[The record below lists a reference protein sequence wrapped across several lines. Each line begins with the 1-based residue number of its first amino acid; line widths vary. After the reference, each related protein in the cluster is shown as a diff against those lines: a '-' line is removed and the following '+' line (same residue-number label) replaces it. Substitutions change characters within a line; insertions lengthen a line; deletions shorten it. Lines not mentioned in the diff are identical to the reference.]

1 MWKCPVCE
9 TEYDDVTVC
18 PKCGFDGSCDYEEYP
33 TVFAVTGA
41 KSTRAL
47 RREWEQK
54 QGPGLDQLLV
64 EWFIGSHQKKDATAA
79 ERCFREKAEAGDA
92 AAQWWLGASYQYGIG
107 AEKNHR
113 QALHWYRLAARQG
126 SQPAQDMLQALSG
139 QAHDQQQLELLLEQA
154 EQGDAQAQYEVGRRL
169 WNGDGVDQDH
179 KQAADWFD
187 RAARQGLA
195 AAQCALGLCYE
206 RGDGVEQSYSQAVA
220 WCRWAAQQ
228 GDAEAQCR
236 LGRYLAAGCGV
247 RKDAAEA
254 AVWYRNAAD
263 QGLAEAQYELGQCYE
278 QGKGVPKDKAQAAKW
293 YQKAADQGH
302 ENAKRALRKLK
313 RSLFS

>member
-9 TEYDDVTVC
+9 TEYGDVTVC
-18 PKCGFDGSCDYEEYP
+18 PRCGFDGSCDYEQYP
-33 TVFAVTGA
+33 TAFAVAGA

-54 QGPGLDQLLV
+54 QGPGLEQLLM

-92 AAQWWLGASYQYGIG
+92 AAQWWLGASYQYGVG

-139 QAHDQQQLELLLEQA
+139 QARERQLEQQLEQQLLEHA
-154 EQGDAQAQYEVGRRL
+154 EKGDAQAQYEVGRRF
-169 WNGDGVDQDH
+169 WNGDGVNQDH

-206 RGDGVEQSYSQAVA
+206 RGDGVEQDMWQAAA
-220 WCRWAAQQ
+220 WYQWAAQQ
-228 GDAEAQCR
+228 DDAEAQLR
-236 LGRYLAAGCGV
+236 LS
-247 RKDAAEA
+247 E
-254 AVWYRNAAD
+254 
-263 QGLAEAQYELGQCYE
+263 CYE
-278 QGKGVPKDKAQAAKW
+278 KGRGVPKDKE
-293 YQKAADQGH
+293 KAAEWLYKAAQHGGSYV
-302 ENAKRALRKLK
+302 KKWLK
-313 RSLFS
+313 TLKK

>member
-9 TEYDDVTVC
+9 TEYDALTAC
-18 PKCGFDGSCDYEEYP
+18 PRCGFDGSCDYEHYP
-33 TVFAVTGA
+33 TVFAVAGA

-54 QGPGLDQLLV
+54 QGPGMEQLLM

-92 AAQWWLGASYQYGIG
+92 AAQWWLGASYQYGVG

-139 QAHDQQQLELLLEQA
+139 QARERQLEQQLEQQLLEHA
-154 EQGDAQAQYEVGRRL
+154 EQGDAQAQYEVGRRF

-206 RGDGVEQSYSQAVA
+206 RGDGVEQDMWQAAA
-220 WCRWAAQQ
+220 WYQWAAQQ
-228 GDAEAQCR
+228 DDVEAQLR
-236 LGRYLAAGCGV
+236 LS
-247 RKDAAEA
+247 E
-254 AVWYRNAAD
+254 
-263 QGLAEAQYELGQCYE
+263 CYE
-278 QGKGVPKDKAQAAKW
+278 KGRGVPKDNE
-293 YQKAADQGH
+293 KAAEWLYKAAQHGGSYV
-302 ENAKRALRKLK
+302 KKWLK
-313 RSLFS
+313 TLKK

>member
-1 MWKCPVCE
+1 MWKCPVCDQE
-9 TEYDDVTVC
+9 NNAATVS
-18 PKCGFDGSCDYEEYP
+18 PTCGFDGSCDYEHYP
-33 TVFAVTGA
+33 TPFAVAGA

-54 QGPGLDQLLV
+54 QGPGLDQLLM

-92 AAQWWLGASYQYGIG
+92 AAQWWLGASYQYGVG

-139 QAHDQQQLELLLEQA
+139 QARERQLEQQLLEHA
-154 EQGDAQAQYEVGRRL
+154 EQGDAQAQYEVGRRF

-206 RGDGVEQSYSQAVA
+206 RGDGVEQDMWQAAA
-220 WCRWAAQQ
+220 WYQWAAQQ
-228 GDAEAQCR
+228 DDVEAQ
-236 LGRYLAAGCGV
+236 LHLS
-247 RKDAAEA
+247 E
-254 AVWYRNAAD
+254 
-263 QGLAEAQYELGQCYE
+263 CYE
-278 QGKGVPKDKAQAAKW
+278 KGRGVPKDKE
-293 YQKAADQGH
+293 KAAEWLYKAAQHGGSYV
-302 ENAKRALRKLK
+302 KKWLK
-313 RSLFS
+313 TLKK

>member
-1 MWKCPVCE
+1 MWKSPVCE
-9 TEYDDVTVC
+9 TEYGALTAC
-18 PKCGFDGSCDYEEYP
+18 PWCGFDGSCDYEHYP
-33 TVFAVTGA
+33 TPFAVAGA

-54 QGPGLDQLLV
+54 QGPGLDQLLM

-92 AAQWWLGASYQYGIG
+92 AAQWWLGASYQYGVG

-139 QAHDQQQLELLLEQA
+139 QARERQLEQHLLEHA
-154 EQGDAQAQYEVGRRL
+154 EQGDAQAQYEVGRRF

-195 AAQCALGLCYE
+195 AAQCALGLC
-206 RGDGVEQSYSQAVA
+206 
-220 WCRWAAQQ
+220 
-228 GDAEAQCR
+228 
-236 LGRYLAAGCGV
+236 
-247 RKDAAEA
+247 
-254 AVWYRNAAD
+254 
-263 QGLAEAQYELGQCYE
+263 
-278 QGKGVPKDKAQAAKW
+278 
-293 YQKAADQGH
+293 
-302 ENAKRALRKLK
+302 
-313 RSLFS
+313 

>member
-9 TEYDDVTVC
+9 TEYGALTAC
-18 PKCGFDGSCDYEEYP
+18 PRCGFDGSCDYEHYP
-33 TVFAVTGA
+33 TPFAVAGA

-54 QGPGLDQLLV
+54 QGPGLDQLLM

-92 AAQWWLGASYQYGIG
+92 AAQWWLGASYQYGVG

-113 QALHWYRLAARQG
+113 QALHWYRLAARQE

-139 QAHDQQQLELLLEQA
+139 QARERQLEQHLLEHA
-154 EQGDAQAQYEVGRRL
+154 EQGDAQAQYEVGRRF

-206 RGDGVEQSYSQAVA
+206 RGDGVEQDMWQAAA
-220 WCRWAAQQ
+220 WYQWAAQQ
-228 GDAEAQCR
+228 DDAEAQLR
-236 LGRYLAAGCGV
+236 LS
-247 RKDAAEA
+247 E
-254 AVWYRNAAD
+254 
-263 QGLAEAQYELGQCYE
+263 CYE
-278 QGKGVPKDKAQAAKW
+278 KGRGVPKDKE
-293 YQKAADQGH
+293 KAAEWLYKAAQHGGSYV
-302 ENAKRALRKLK
+302 KKWLK
-313 RSLFS
+313 TLKK

>member
-1 MWKCPVCE
+1 MWKCPVCDQE
-9 TEYDDVTVC
+9 NNAATVC
-18 PKCGFDGSCDYEEYP
+18 PTCGFDGSCDYEHYP
-33 TVFAVTGA
+33 TPFAVAGA

-54 QGPGLDQLLV
+54 QGPGMEQLLM

-92 AAQWWLGASYQYGIG
+92 AAQWWLGASYQYGVG

-139 QAHDQQQLELLLEQA
+139 QAREWQLEQQLLEHA
-154 EQGDAQAQYEVGRRL
+154 EQGDAQAQYEVGRRF

-206 RGDGVEQSYSQAVA
+206 RGDGVEQDMWQAAA
-220 WCRWAAQQ
+220 WYQWAAQQ
-228 GDAEAQCR
+228 DDVEAQLR
-236 LGRYLAAGCGV
+236 LS
-247 RKDAAEA
+247 E
-254 AVWYRNAAD
+254 
-263 QGLAEAQYELGQCYE
+263 CYE
-278 QGKGVPKDKAQAAKW
+278 KGRGVPKDKE
-293 YQKAADQGH
+293 KAAEWLYKAAQHGGSYV
-302 ENAKRALRKLK
+302 KKWLK
-313 RSLFS
+313 TLKK

>member
-1 MWKCPVCE
+1 MWKCPVCDRE
-9 TEYDDVTVC
+9 NTIAAVC
-18 PKCGFDGSCDYEEYP
+18 PTCGYDRTCDYEHYP

-54 QGPGLDQLLV
+54 QGPGMDQLLM

-92 AAQWWLGASYQYGIG
+92 AAQWWLGASYQYGVG

-139 QAHDQQQLELLLEQA
+139 QARERQLEQQLLEHA
-154 EQGDAQAQYEVGRRL
+154 EQGDAQAQYEVGRRF

-206 RGDGVEQSYSQAVA
+206 RGDGVEQDMWQAAA
-220 WCRWAAQQ
+220 WYQWAAQQ
-228 GDAEAQCR
+228 DDVEAQLR
-236 LGRYLAAGCGV
+236 LS
-247 RKDAAEA
+247 E
-254 AVWYRNAAD
+254 
-263 QGLAEAQYELGQCYE
+263 CYE
-278 QGKGVPKDKAQAAKW
+278 KGRGVPKDKE
-293 YQKAADQGH
+293 KAAEWLYKAAQHGGSYV
-302 ENAKRALRKLK
+302 KKWLK
-313 RSLFS
+313 TLKK

>member
-9 TEYDDVTVC
+9 TEYGALTAC
-18 PKCGFDGSCDYEEYP
+18 PRCGFDGSCDYEHYP
-33 TVFAVTGA
+33 TPFAVAGA

-54 QGPGLDQLLV
+54 QGPGLDQLLM

-92 AAQWWLGASYQYGIG
+92 AAQWWLGASYQYGVG

-139 QAHDQQQLELLLEQA
+139 QARERQLEQHLLEHA
-154 EQGDAQAQYEVGRRL
+154 EQGDAQAQYEVGRRF

-206 RGDGVEQSYSQAVA
+206 RGDGVEQDMWQAAA
-220 WCRWAAQQ
+220 WYQWAAQQ
-228 GDAEAQCR
+228 DDAEAQLR
-236 LGRYLAAGCGV
+236 LS
-247 RKDAAEA
+247 E
-254 AVWYRNAAD
+254 
-263 QGLAEAQYELGQCYE
+263 CYE
-278 QGKGVPKDKAQAAKW
+278 KGRGVPKDKE
-293 YQKAADQGH
+293 KAAEWLYKAAQHGGSYV
-302 ENAKRALRKLK
+302 KKWLK
-313 RSLFS
+313 TLKK

>member
-9 TEYDDVTVC
+9 TEYGDVTVC

-33 TVFAVTGA
+33 TAFTVTGA

-54 QGPGLDQLLV
+54 QGPGLDQLLM
-64 EWFIGSHQKKDATAA
+64 EWFIGSHQKKDATTA

-92 AAQWWLGASYQYGIG
+92 AAQWWLGASYQYGVG

-113 QALHWYRLAARQG
+113 HALHWYRLAARQG

-154 EQGDAQAQYEVGRRL
+154 EHGDAQAQYEVGRRL

-206 RGDGVEQSYSQAVA
+206 RGDGVEQDMWQAAA
-220 WCRWAAQQ
+220 WYQWAAQQ
-228 GDAEAQCR
+228 DHAEAQLR
-236 LGRYLAAGCGV
+236 LS
-247 RKDAAEA
+247 E
-254 AVWYRNAAD
+254 
-263 QGLAEAQYELGQCYE
+263 CYE
-278 QGKGVPKDKAQAAKW
+278 KGRGVPKDKEKATEW
-293 YQKAADQGH
+293 LYKAAQHGGSYV
-302 ENAKRALRKLK
+302 KKWLK
-313 RSLFS
+313 TLKK

>member
-1 MWKCPVCE
+1 MWKCPVCDKE
-9 TEYDDVTVC
+9 NTAATVC
-18 PKCGFDGSCDYEEYP
+18 PTCGFDGSCDYEHYP
-33 TVFAVTGA
+33 TPFAVAGA

-54 QGPGLDQLLV
+54 QGPGLDQLLM

-92 AAQWWLGASYQYGIG
+92 AAQWWLGASYQYGVG

-139 QAHDQQQLELLLEQA
+139 QARERQLEQHLLEHA
-154 EQGDAQAQYEVGRRL
+154 EQGDAQAQYEVGRRF

-206 RGDGVEQSYSQAVA
+206 RGDGVEQDMWQAAA
-220 WCRWAAQQ
+220 WYQWAAQQ
-228 GDAEAQCR
+228 DDAEAQLR
-236 LGRYLAAGCGV
+236 LS
-247 RKDAAEA
+247 E
-254 AVWYRNAAD
+254 
-263 QGLAEAQYELGQCYE
+263 CYE
-278 QGKGVPKDKAQAAKW
+278 KGRGVPKDKE
-293 YQKAADQGH
+293 KAAEWLYKAAQHGGSYV
-302 ENAKRALRKLK
+302 KKWLK
-313 RSLFS
+313 TLKK

>member
-1 MWKCPVCE
+1 MWKCPVCDKE
-9 TEYDDVTVC
+9 NTAATAC
-18 PKCGFDGSCDYEEYP
+18 PRCGFDGSCDYEHYP
-33 TVFAVTGA
+33 TPFAVAGA

-54 QGPGLDQLLV
+54 QGPGLDQLLM

-92 AAQWWLGASYQYGIG
+92 AAQWWLGASYQYGVG

-139 QAHDQQQLELLLEQA
+139 QARERQLEQHLLEHA
-154 EQGDAQAQYEVGRRL
+154 EQGDAQAQYEVGRRF

-206 RGDGVEQSYSQAVA
+206 RGDGVEQDMWQAAA
-220 WCRWAAQQ
+220 WYQWAAQQ
-228 GDAEAQCR
+228 DDAEAQLR
-236 LGRYLAAGCGV
+236 LS
-247 RKDAAEA
+247 E
-254 AVWYRNAAD
+254 
-263 QGLAEAQYELGQCYE
+263 CYE
-278 QGKGVPKDKAQAAKW
+278 KGRGVPKDKE
-293 YQKAADQGH
+293 KAAEWLYKAAQHGGSYV
-302 ENAKRALRKLK
+302 KKWLK
-313 RSLFS
+313 TLKK

>member
-9 TEYDDVTVC
+9 TEYGALTAC
-18 PKCGFDGSCDYEEYP
+18 PRCGFDGSCDYEHYP
-33 TVFAVTGA
+33 TPFAVAGA

-54 QGPGLDQLLV
+54 QGPGLDQLLM

-92 AAQWWLGASYQYGIG
+92 AAQWWLGASYQYGVG

-139 QAHDQQQLELLLEQA
+139 QARERQLEQQLLEHA
-154 EQGDAQAQYEVGRRL
+154 EQGDAQAQYEVGRRF

-206 RGDGVEQSYSQAVA
+206 RGDGVEQDMWQAAA
-220 WCRWAAQQ
+220 WYQWAAQQ
-228 GDAEAQCR
+228 DDVEAQ
-236 LGRYLAAGCGV
+236 LHLS
-247 RKDAAEA
+247 E
-254 AVWYRNAAD
+254 
-263 QGLAEAQYELGQCYE
+263 CYE
-278 QGKGVPKDKAQAAKW
+278 KGRGVPKDKE
-293 YQKAADQGH
+293 KAAEWLYKAAQHGGSYV
-302 ENAKRALRKLK
+302 KKWLK
-313 RSLFS
+313 TLKK

>member
-9 TEYDDVTVC
+9 TEYGALTAC
-18 PKCGFDGSCDYEEYP
+18 PRCGFDGSCDYEHYP
-33 TVFAVTGA
+33 TAFAVAGA

-54 QGPGLDQLLV
+54 QGPGLDQLLM

-92 AAQWWLGASYQYGIG
+92 AAQWWLGASYQYGVG

-139 QAHDQQQLELLLEQA
+139 QARERQLEQHLLEHA
-154 EQGDAQAQYEVGRRL
+154 EQGDAQAQYEVGRRF

-206 RGDGVEQSYSQAVA
+206 RGDGVEQDMWQAAA
-220 WCRWAAQQ
+220 WYQWAAQQ
-228 GDAEAQCR
+228 DDAEAQLR
-236 LGRYLAAGCGV
+236 LS
-247 RKDAAEA
+247 E
-254 AVWYRNAAD
+254 
-263 QGLAEAQYELGQCYE
+263 CYE
-278 QGKGVPKDKAQAAKW
+278 KGRGVPKDKE
-293 YQKAADQGH
+293 KAAEWLYKAAQHGGSYV
-302 ENAKRALRKLK
+302 KKWLK
-313 RSLFS
+313 TLKK

>member
-1 MWKCPVCE
+1 MWKCPVCDKE
-9 TEYDDVTVC
+9 NTAATVC
-18 PKCGFDGSCDYEEYP
+18 PTCGFDGSCDYEHYP
-33 TVFAVTGA
+33 TAFAVAGA

-54 QGPGLDQLLV
+54 QGPGLDQLLM

-92 AAQWWLGASYQYGIG
+92 AAQWWLGASYQYGVG

-139 QAHDQQQLELLLEQA
+139 QARERQLEQHLLEHA
-154 EQGDAQAQYEVGRRL
+154 EQGDAQAQYEVGRRF

-206 RGDGVEQSYSQAVA
+206 RGDGVEQDMWQAAA
-220 WCRWAAQQ
+220 WYQWAAQQ
-228 GDAEAQCR
+228 DDAEAQLR
-236 LGRYLAAGCGV
+236 LS
-247 RKDAAEA
+247 E
-254 AVWYRNAAD
+254 
-263 QGLAEAQYELGQCYE
+263 CYE
-278 QGKGVPKDKAQAAKW
+278 KGRGVPKDKE
-293 YQKAADQGH
+293 KAAEWLYKAAQQGGSYV
-302 ENAKRALRKLK
+302 KKWLK
-313 RSLFS
+313 TLKK

>member
-1 MWKCPVCE
+1 MWKCPVCDKE
-9 TEYDDVTVC
+9 NTAATVC
-18 PKCGFDGSCDYEEYP
+18 PTCGFDGSCDYEHYP
-33 TVFAVTGA
+33 TVFAVAGA

-54 QGPGLDQLLV
+54 PGPGMEQLLM

-92 AAQWWLGASYQYGIG
+92 AAQWWLGASYQYGVG

-139 QAHDQQQLELLLEQA
+139 QARERQLEQHLLEHA
-154 EQGDAQAQYEVGRRL
+154 EQGDAQAQYEVGRRF

-206 RGDGVEQSYSQAVA
+206 RGDGVEQDMWQAAA
-220 WCRWAAQQ
+220 WYQWAAQQ
-228 GDAEAQCR
+228 DDVEAQ
-236 LGRYLAAGCGV
+236 LHLS
-247 RKDAAEA
+247 E
-254 AVWYRNAAD
+254 
-263 QGLAEAQYELGQCYE
+263 CYE
-278 QGKGVPKDKAQAAKW
+278 KGRGVPKDKE
-293 YQKAADQGH
+293 KAAEWLYKAAQHGGSYV
-302 ENAKRALRKLK
+302 KKWLK
-313 RSLFS
+313 TLKK

>member
-1 MWKCPVCE
+1 MWKCPVCDQE
-9 TEYDDVTVC
+9 NTAATVC
-18 PKCGFDGSCDYEEYP
+18 PTCGFDGSCDYEHYP
-33 TVFAVTGA
+33 TVFAVAGA

-54 QGPGLDQLLV
+54 QGPGLDQLLM

-92 AAQWWLGASYQYGIG
+92 AAQWWLGASYQYGVG

-139 QAHDQQQLELLLEQA
+139 QARERQLEQQLLEHA
-154 EQGDAQAQYEVGRRL
+154 EQGDAQAQYEVGRRF

-206 RGDGVEQSYSQAVA
+206 RGDGVEQDMWQAAA
-220 WCRWAAQQ
+220 WYQWAAQQ
-228 GDAEAQCR
+228 DDVEAQ
-236 LGRYLAAGCGV
+236 LHLS
-247 RKDAAEA
+247 E
-254 AVWYRNAAD
+254 
-263 QGLAEAQYELGQCYE
+263 CYE
-278 QGKGVPKDKAQAAKW
+278 KGRGVPKDKE
-293 YQKAADQGH
+293 KAAEWLYKAAQHGGSYV
-302 ENAKRALRKLK
+302 KKWLK
-313 RSLFS
+313 TLKK

>member
-9 TEYDDVTVC
+9 TEYGALTAC
-18 PKCGFDGSCDYEEYP
+18 PRCGFDGSCDYEHYP
-33 TVFAVTGA
+33 TPFAVAGA

-54 QGPGLDQLLV
+54 QGPGLDQLLM

-92 AAQWWLGASYQYGIG
+92 AAQWWLGASYQYGVG

-139 QAHDQQQLELLLEQA
+139 QARERQLEQHLLEHA
-154 EQGDAQAQYEVGRRL
+154 EQGDAQAQYEVGRRF

-206 RGDGVEQSYSQAVA
+206 RGDGVEQDMWQVA
-220 WCRWAAQQ
+220 AWYQWAAQQ
-228 GDAEAQCR
+228 DDAEAQLR
-236 LGRYLAAGCGV
+236 LS
-247 RKDAAEA
+247 E
-254 AVWYRNAAD
+254 
-263 QGLAEAQYELGQCYE
+263 CYE
-278 QGKGVPKDKAQAAKW
+278 KGRGVPKDKE
-293 YQKAADQGH
+293 KAAEWLYKAAQHGGSYV
-302 ENAKRALRKLK
+302 KKWLK
-313 RSLFS
+313 TLKK

>member
-9 TEYDDVTVC
+9 TEYDALTVC
-18 PKCGFDGSCDYEEYP
+18 PACGYDRTCDYEQYP
-33 TVFAVTGA
+33 TAFAVAGA

-54 QGPGLDQLLV
+54 QGPGMEQLLM

-92 AAQWWLGASYQYGIG
+92 AAQWWLGASYQYGVG

-139 QAHDQQQLELLLEQA
+139 QARERQLEQQLLEQA
-154 EQGDAQAQYEVGRRL
+154 EQGDAQAQYEVGRRF

-206 RGDGVEQSYSQAVA
+206 RGDGVEQDMWQAAA
-220 WCRWAAQQ
+220 WYQWAAQQ
-228 GDAEAQCR
+228 DDAEAQLR
-236 LGRYLAAGCGV
+236 LS
-247 RKDAAEA
+247 E
-254 AVWYRNAAD
+254 
-263 QGLAEAQYELGQCYE
+263 CYE
-278 QGKGVPKDKAQAAKW
+278 KGQGVPKDKE
-293 YQKAADQGH
+293 KAAEWLYKAAQHGGSYV
-302 ENAKRALRKLK
+302 KKWLK
-313 RSLFS
+313 TLKK

>member
-1 MWKCPVCE
+1 MWKCPVCDQE
-9 TEYDDVTVC
+9 NNAATVC
-18 PKCGFDGSCDYEEYP
+18 PTCGFDGSCDYEHYP
-33 TVFAVTGA
+33 TPFAVAGA

-54 QGPGLDQLLV
+54 QGPGLDQLLM

-92 AAQWWLGASYQYGIG
+92 AAQWWLGASYQYGVG

-139 QAHDQQQLELLLEQA
+139 QARERQLEQQLLEHA
-154 EQGDAQAQYEVGRRL
+154 EQGDAQAQYEVGRRF

-195 AAQCALGLCYE
+195 AAQWALGLCYE
-206 RGDGVEQSYSQAVA
+206 RGDGVEQDMWQAAA
-220 WCRWAAQQ
+220 WYQWAAQQ
-228 GDAEAQCR
+228 DDVEAQ
-236 LGRYLAAGCGV
+236 LHLS
-247 RKDAAEA
+247 E
-254 AVWYRNAAD
+254 
-263 QGLAEAQYELGQCYE
+263 CYE
-278 QGKGVPKDKAQAAKW
+278 KGRGVPKDKE
-293 YQKAADQGH
+293 KAAEWLYKAAQHGGSYV
-302 ENAKRALRKLK
+302 KKWLK
-313 RSLFS
+313 TLKK

>member
-9 TEYDDVTVC
+9 TEYGALTAC
-18 PKCGFDGSCDYEEYP
+18 PRCGFDGSCDYEHYP
-33 TVFAVTGA
+33 TPFAVAGA

-54 QGPGLDQLLV
+54 QGPGLDQLLM

-92 AAQWWLGASYQYGIG
+92 AAQWWLGASYQDGVG

-139 QAHDQQQLELLLEQA
+139 QARERQLEQHLLEHA
-154 EQGDAQAQYEVGRRL
+154 EQGDAQAQYEVGRRF

-206 RGDGVEQSYSQAVA
+206 RGDGVEQDMWQAAA
-220 WCRWAAQQ
+220 WYQWAAQQ
-228 GDAEAQCR
+228 DDAEAQLR
-236 LGRYLAAGCGV
+236 LS
-247 RKDAAEA
+247 E
-254 AVWYRNAAD
+254 
-263 QGLAEAQYELGQCYE
+263 CYE
-278 QGKGVPKDKAQAAKW
+278 KGRGVPKDKE
-293 YQKAADQGH
+293 KAAEWLYKAAQHGGSYV
-302 ENAKRALRKLK
+302 KKWLK
-313 RSLFS
+313 TLKK

>member
-9 TEYDDVTVC
+9 TEYGDVTVC
-18 PKCGFDGSCDYEEYP
+18 PKCGFDGSCDYEHYP
-33 TVFAVTGA
+33 TAFAVAGA

-54 QGPGLDQLLV
+54 QGPGMEQLLM
-64 EWFIGSHQKKDATAA
+64 EWFIGSRQKKDATAA

-92 AAQWWLGASYQYGIG
+92 AAQWWLGASYQYGVG

-126 SQPAQDMLQALSG
+126 SQPAQNMLQALSG
-139 QAHDQQQLELLLEQA
+139 QARERQLEQQLLEHA
-154 EQGDAQAQYEVGRRL
+154 EQGDAQAQYEVGRRF

-206 RGDGVEQSYSQAVA
+206 RGDGVEQDMWQAAA
-220 WCRWAAQQ
+220 WYQWAAQQ
-228 GDAEAQCR
+228 DDVEAQLR
-236 LGRYLAAGCGV
+236 LS
-247 RKDAAEA
+247 E
-254 AVWYRNAAD
+254 
-263 QGLAEAQYELGQCYE
+263 CYE
-278 QGKGVPKDKAQAAKW
+278 KGRGVPKDKE
-293 YQKAADQGH
+293 KAAEWLYKAAQHGGSYV
-302 ENAKRALRKLK
+302 KKWLK
-313 RSLFS
+313 TLKK

>member
-9 TEYDDVTVC
+9 TEYGALTAC
-18 PKCGFDGSCDYEEYP
+18 PRCGFDGSCEYEHYP
-33 TVFAVTGA
+33 TPFAVAGA

-54 QGPGLDQLLV
+54 QGPGLDQLLM

-92 AAQWWLGASYQYGIG
+92 AAQWWLGASYQYGVG

-139 QAHDQQQLELLLEQA
+139 QARERQLEQHLLEHA
-154 EQGDAQAQYEVGRRL
+154 EQGDAQAQYEVGRRF

-206 RGDGVEQSYSQAVA
+206 RGDGVEQDMWQAAA
-220 WCRWAAQQ
+220 WYQWAAQQ
-228 GDAEAQCR
+228 DDAEAQLR
-236 LGRYLAAGCGV
+236 LS
-247 RKDAAEA
+247 E
-254 AVWYRNAAD
+254 
-263 QGLAEAQYELGQCYE
+263 CYE
-278 QGKGVPKDKAQAAKW
+278 KGRGVPKDKE
-293 YQKAADQGH
+293 KAAEWLYKAAQHGGSYV
-302 ENAKRALRKLK
+302 KKWLK
-313 RSLFS
+313 TLKK

>member
-9 TEYDDVTVC
+9 TEYGALTAC
-18 PKCGFDGSCDYEEYP
+18 PRCGFDGSCDYEHYP
-33 TVFAVTGA
+33 TPFAVAGA

-54 QGPGLDQLLV
+54 QGPGLDQLLM

-92 AAQWWLGASYQYGIG
+92 AAQWWLGASYQYGVG

-126 SQPAQDMLQALSG
+126 RQPAQDMLQALSG
-139 QAHDQQQLELLLEQA
+139 QARERQLEQHLLEHA
-154 EQGDAQAQYEVGRRL
+154 EQGDAQAQYEVGRRF

-206 RGDGVEQSYSQAVA
+206 RGDGVEQDMWQAAA
-220 WCRWAAQQ
+220 WYQWAAQQ
-228 GDAEAQCR
+228 DDAEAQLR
-236 LGRYLAAGCGV
+236 LS
-247 RKDAAEA
+247 E
-254 AVWYRNAAD
+254 
-263 QGLAEAQYELGQCYE
+263 CYE
-278 QGKGVPKDKAQAAKW
+278 KGRGVPKDKE
-293 YQKAADQGH
+293 KAAEWLYKAAQHGGSYV
-302 ENAKRALRKLK
+302 KKWLK
-313 RSLFS
+313 TLKK

>member
-9 TEYDDVTVC
+9 TEYGALTAC
-18 PKCGFDGSCDYEEYP
+18 PRCGFDGSCDYEHYP
-33 TVFAVTGA
+33 TPFAVAGA

-54 QGPGLDQLLV
+54 QGPGLDQLLM

-92 AAQWWLGASYQYGIG
+92 AAQWWLGASYQYGVG

-139 QAHDQQQLELLLEQA
+139 QARERQLEQHLLEHA
-154 EQGDAQAQYEVGRRL
+154 EQGDAQAQYEVGRRF

-206 RGDGVEQSYSQAVA
+206 RGDGVEQDMWQAAAWSQ
-220 WCRWAAQQ
+220 WAAQQ
-228 GDAEAQCR
+228 DDAEAQLR
-236 LGRYLAAGCGV
+236 LS
-247 RKDAAEA
+247 E
-254 AVWYRNAAD
+254 
-263 QGLAEAQYELGQCYE
+263 CYE
-278 QGKGVPKDKAQAAKW
+278 KGRGVPKDKE
-293 YQKAADQGH
+293 KAAEWLYKAAQHGGSYV
-302 ENAKRALRKLK
+302 KKWLK
-313 RSLFS
+313 TLKK

>member
-1 MWKCPVCE
+1 MWKCPVCDQE
-9 TEYDDVTVC
+9 NNAATVC
-18 PKCGFDGSCDYEEYP
+18 PTCGFDGSCDYEHYP
-33 TVFAVTGA
+33 TPFAVAGA

-54 QGPGLDQLLV
+54 QGPGLDQLLM

-92 AAQWWLGASYQYGIG
+92 AAQWWLGASYQYGVG

-139 QAHDQQQLELLLEQA
+139 QARERQLEQQLLEHA
-154 EQGDAQAQYEVGRRL
+154 EQGDAQAQYEVGRRF

-206 RGDGVEQSYSQAVA
+206 RGDGVEQDMWQAAA
-220 WCRWAAQQ
+220 WYQWAAQQ
-228 GDAEAQCR
+228 DDVEAQ
-236 LGRYLAAGCGV
+236 LHLS
-247 RKDAAEA
+247 E
-254 AVWYRNAAD
+254 
-263 QGLAEAQYELGQCYE
+263 CYE
-278 QGKGVPKDKAQAAKW
+278 KGRGVPKDKE
-293 YQKAADQGH
+293 KAAEWLYKAAQHGGSYV
-302 ENAKRALRKLK
+302 KKWLK
-313 RSLFS
+313 TLKK

>member
-1 MWKCPVCE
+1 MWKCPVCDQE
-9 TEYDDVTVC
+9 NTAATVC
-18 PKCGFDGSCDYEEYP
+18 PTCGFDGSCDYEHYP
-33 TVFAVTGA
+33 TPFAVAGA

-54 QGPGLDQLLV
+54 QGPGLDQLLM

-92 AAQWWLGASYQYGIG
+92 AAQWWLGASYQYGVG

-139 QAHDQQQLELLLEQA
+139 QARERQLEQQLLEHA
-154 EQGDAQAQYEVGRRL
+154 EQGDAQAQYEVGRRF

-206 RGDGVEQSYSQAVA
+206 RGDGVEQDMWQAAA
-220 WCRWAAQQ
+220 WYQWAAQQ
-228 GDAEAQCR
+228 DDVEAQ
-236 LGRYLAAGCGV
+236 LHLS
-247 RKDAAEA
+247 E
-254 AVWYRNAAD
+254 
-263 QGLAEAQYELGQCYE
+263 CYE
-278 QGKGVPKDKAQAAKW
+278 KGRGVPKDKE
-293 YQKAADQGH
+293 KAAEWLYKAAQHGGSYV
-302 ENAKRALRKLK
+302 KKWLK
-313 RSLFS
+313 TLKK

>member
-9 TEYDDVTVC
+9 TEYGALTAC
-18 PKCGFDGSCDYEEYP
+18 PRCGFDGSCDYEHYP
-33 TVFAVTGA
+33 TPFAVAGA

-54 QGPGLDQLLV
+54 QGPGLDQLLM

-92 AAQWWLGASYQYGIG
+92 AAQWWLGASYQYGVG

-139 QAHDQQQLELLLEQA
+139 QARERQLEQHLLEHA
-154 EQGDAQAQYEVGRRL
+154 EQGDAQAQYEVGRRF

-179 KQAADWFD
+179 KQAAAWFD

-206 RGDGVEQSYSQAVA
+206 RGDGVEQDMWQAAA
-220 WCRWAAQQ
+220 WYQWAAQQ
-228 GDAEAQCR
+228 DDAEAQLR
-236 LGRYLAAGCGV
+236 LS
-247 RKDAAEA
+247 E
-254 AVWYRNAAD
+254 
-263 QGLAEAQYELGQCYE
+263 CYE
-278 QGKGVPKDKAQAAKW
+278 KGRGVPKDKE
-293 YQKAADQGH
+293 KAAEWLYKAAQHGGSYV
-302 ENAKRALRKLK
+302 KKWLK
-313 RSLFS
+313 TLKK

>member
-9 TEYDDVTVC
+9 TEYGDVTAC
-18 PKCGFDGSCDYEEYP
+18 PKCGFDGSCDYEHYP
-33 TVFAVTGA
+33 TPFAVAGA

-54 QGPGLDQLLV
+54 QGPGLDQLLM

-92 AAQWWLGASYQYGIG
+92 AAQWWLGASYQYGVG

-139 QAHDQQQLELLLEQA
+139 QARERQLEQQLLEHA
-154 EQGDAQAQYEVGRRL
+154 EQGDAQAQYEVGRRF

-206 RGDGVEQSYSQAVA
+206 RGDGVEQDMWQAAA
-220 WCRWAAQQ
+220 WYQWAAQQ
-228 GDAEAQCR
+228 DDVEAQ
-236 LGRYLAAGCGV
+236 LHLS
-247 RKDAAEA
+247 E
-254 AVWYRNAAD
+254 
-263 QGLAEAQYELGQCYE
+263 CYE
-278 QGKGVPKDKAQAAKW
+278 KGRGVPKDKE
-293 YQKAADQGH
+293 KAAEWLYKAAQHGGSYV
-302 ENAKRALRKLK
+302 KKWLK
-313 RSLFS
+313 TLKK